1 MIRSAEEERQLI
13 CDRVEA
19 KPVIKLIREIRTREV
34 SAGKMK
40 FSEKEKELK
49 QIEILKIKLDKI
61 LEKW

>member
-19 KPVIKLIREIRTREV
+19 KPVIKLIREIRTRELNLKNLKV
-34 SAGKMK
+34 I
-40 FSEKEKELK
+40 EKEKELK
-49 QIEILKIKLDKI
+49 EIEILKIKLDKI